1 MTATIAAISAS
12 ATAITAAATVSPSTT
27 TAAGRPRFAWTCFIY
42 GQRTAFDRFA
52 IQCVN
57 RVLGILLGAHGD
69 KGKAPGFACEFILH
83 QGDFLDGTSL
93 GEEFLEF
100 VFSRAEWQI
109 SDV

>member
-1 MTATIAAISAS
+1 MTTTIAAISAS
-12 ATAITAAATVSPSTT
+12 AAITAAAAVSTS
-27 TAAGRPRFAWTCFIY
+27 TAAASGRTRFARACFIH

-52 IQCVN
+52 IESVN
-57 RVLGILLGAHGD
+57 RVLSILFGAHGD

-83 QGDFLDGTSL
+83 QGHFLDGASL

>member
-1 MTATIAAISAS
+1 
-12 ATAITAAATVSPSTT
+12 
-27 TAAGRPRFAWTCFIY
+27 
-42 GQRTAFDRFA
+42 
-52 IQCVN
+52 
-57 RVLGILLGAHGD
+57 LGILLGAHGD